1 MEKLAS
7 LTERGLKVFTGAL
20 LAAMV
25 VVILMQVTFRYA
37 LNLSLAWTEEVGRYL
52 FVWICLFGA
61 SLAYRYGQHSG
72 YETLVAALPAA
83 AGRWVTRGVDVLVAV
98 FSVVLIVSS
107 RELIEAGMGQV
118 TPATQFRIAYVYLA
132 FPLSAV
138 VTLIFVVDALRRG
151 KPASPTPTAAVG

>member
-1 MEKLAS
+1 MEKLAA
-7 LTERGLKVFTGAL
+7 LTERGLKVFTGTL

-25 VVILMQVTFRYA
+25 VVILLQVTFRYA

-132 FPLSAV
+132 FPVSAV

>member
-1 MEKLAS
+1 MCS
-7 LTERGLKVFTGAL
+7 SR
-20 LAAMV
+20 
-25 VVILMQVTFRYA
+25 
-37 LNLSLAWTEEVGRYL
+37 
-52 FVWICLFGA
+52 
-61 SLAYRYGQHSG
+61 
-72 YETLVAALPAA
+72 
-83 AGRWVTRGVDVLVAV
+83 V

>member
-1 MEKLAS
+1 MEKLAA
-7 LTERGLKVFTGAL
+7 LTERGLKVFTGTL

-25 VVILMQVTFRYA
+25 VVILLQVTFRYA

>member
-1 MEKLAS
+1 MEKLAA
-7 LTERGLKVFTGAL
+7 LTERALKVFTGTL

-25 VVILMQVTFRYA
+25 VVILLQVTFRYA

-132 FPLSAV
+132 FPVSAV
-138 VTLIFVVDALRRG
+138 ATLVFVADALRRG
-151 KPASPTPTAAVG
+151 KPTSPTPTAAVG

>member
-1 MEKLAS
+1 MEKLAA
-7 LTERGLKVFTGAL
+7 LTERGLRAFTGTL

-25 VVILMQVTFRYA
+25 IVILLQVTFRYA

-72 YETLVAALPAA
+72 YETVVAAMPAGV
-83 AGRWVTRGVDVLVAV
+83 GRWVMRGVDVLVAV
-98 FSVVLIVSS
+98 FSVVLILSS
-107 RELIEAGMGQV
+107 RELIEAGMGQL
-118 TPATQFRIAYVYLA
+118 TPATQFRIAYIYLA

-138 VTLIFVVDALRRG
+138 TMLIFVADALRRG
-151 KPASPTPTAAVG
+151 RTTTQAPTAAAG

>member
-1 MEKLAS
+1 MEKLAA
-7 LTERGLKVFTGAL
+7 LTERGLKVFTGTL

-25 VVILMQVTFRYA
+25 VVILLQVTFRYA
-37 LNLSLAWTEEVGRYL
+37 LNLSLAWTEEVGRDL
-52 FVWICLFGA
+52 VVWICLFGA

>member
-1 MEKLAS
+1 VEKLAA
-7 LTERGLKVFTGAL
+7 LTERGLKVFTGTL

-25 VVILMQVTFRYA
+25 VVILLQVTFRYA

>member
-1 MEKLAS
+1 MEKFAA
-7 LTERGLKVFTGAL
+7 LTERALKVFTGAL

-25 VVILMQVTFRYA
+25 IVILLQVTFRYA

-72 YETLVAALPAA
+72 YETLVAAMPAA
-83 AGRWVTRGVDVLVAV
+83 VGRWVTRGVDVLVAI
-98 FSVVLIVSS
+98 FSIVLIVSS
-107 RELIEAGMGQV
+107 KELIEAGMGQV
-118 TPATQFRIAYVYLA
+118 TPATQLVIAYIYFA

-138 VTLIFVVDALRRG
+138 TTLIFVADALRRRRTAG
-151 KPASPTPTAAVG
+151 PTPTAAAG